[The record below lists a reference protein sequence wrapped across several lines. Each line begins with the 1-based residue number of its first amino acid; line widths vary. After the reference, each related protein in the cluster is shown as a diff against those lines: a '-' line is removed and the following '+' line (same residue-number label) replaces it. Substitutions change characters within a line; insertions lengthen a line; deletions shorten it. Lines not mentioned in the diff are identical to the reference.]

1 MVDTGNKSDILRVY
15 CGFEQFRE
23 EIVMENTKEK
33 PVCYGALMRV
43 PPALIQVSG
52 HPVKGHSFAKEG
64 ENILYS
70 VAFRNLSA
78 KTQVFHSNV
87 REHLRTRLTHT
98 LEVARIA
105 VDMAEMLGFD
115 TRLAEAIAL
124 GHDLGHTPFG
134 HVGERAIHKFSAGED
149 RKYTTSDGQRM
160 HMPEKMKGFKHNL
173 QSVRLLVDYTAG
185 CEFSNFVLYG
195 IREHSSTVY
204 KQLGE
209 KGKTTFYEKYIPHCS
224 VVLEDGHQV
233 PAWSVEAFLV
243 KWADEI
249 AQRHHDIEDAYFQK
263 IMSPTKIVQLLA
275 PLNEL
280 SESDKWKDIYSEM
293 QKIAKNGELISDS
306 EREWFLHYLAE
317 FVIGIYVS
325 ASIKEIIKSLGSIL
339 RKYQIAAPD
348 DFARLYHD
356 ENQINDMREM
366 LSLKDTPIGKNDK
379 ILNDGL
385 KYAILDSYEVQRMD
399 GRSEYIIR
407 RLLRAYKSNP
417 QQLPNMYINRLMKQ
431 ELQEFLPEEQ
441 KNALLSEVHETLGY
455 DVEPEKR
462 RDWQD
467 YECRNALRVLLK
479 DPQSEKAISPSLMR
493 VIFDYV
499 SFMTDRSAYEEYKEL
514 YE

>member
-1 MVDTGNKSDILRVY
+1 MKLASYGELLRV
-15 CGFEQFRE
+15 
-23 EIVMENTKEK
+23 
-33 PVCYGALMRV
+33 
-43 PPALIQVSG
+43 PATLVQVNGQSD
-52 HPVKGHSFAKEG
+52 KNHSFAKEG

-105 VDMAEMLGFD
+105 VNMSEILGFD
-115 TRLAEAIAL
+115 RNLAEAIAL

-134 HVGERAIHKFSAGED
+134 HVGERAIHKFSSGED
-149 RKYTTSDGQRM
+149 RKYTASDGTAMQ
-160 HMPEKMKGFKHNL
+160 MPDNMKGFKHNL
-173 QSVRLLVDYTAG
+173 QSVRLLVNYTIG

-195 IREHSSTVY
+195 IRGHSSIVY
-204 KQLGE
+204 KQLEE
-209 KGKTTFYEKYIPHCS
+209 KGRTTFYDKYVPCWS
-224 VVLEDGHQV
+224 VVLEDGSFV
-233 PAWSVEAFLV
+233 PAWSVESFLV

-263 IMSPTKIVQLLA
+263 IMSPGQIVRQLE
-275 PLNEL
+275 PLTSLTASEEL
-280 SESDKWKDIYSEM
+280 KDVYGAM
-293 QKIAKNGELISDS
+293 KKIASGGEEIGD
-306 EREWFLHYLAE
+306 REWELFPHYLAE

-325 ASIKEIIKSLGSIL
+325 ASTEEIKEKLECIIK
-339 RKYQIAAPD
+339 KYQIKSVE
-348 DFARLYHD
+348 DFELLYQSK
-356 ENQINDMREM
+356 EKINDINEM
-366 LSLKDTPIGKNDK
+366 LSLKGTSIGNSDK

-417 QQLPNMYINRLMKQ
+417 QQLPNKYINHLMKDCID
-431 ELQEFLPEEQ
+431 EFLHKEE
-441 KNALLSEVHETLGY
+441 KDTLLTIIKQSLGY
-455 DVEPEKR
+455 GVLVEDRKN
-462 RDWQD
+462 WQD

-479 DPQSEKAISPSLMR
+479 SPESERIISPVLMR
-493 VIFDYV
+493 MIFDYV
-499 SFMTDRSAYEEYKEL
+499 SFLTDRSAYEEYREL